1 MKRVYLDWGVISN
14 LKKPEFAD
22 IKEFLLSGKKGGLFF
37 VYSPAHF
44 EDAVRSEGDERLDR
58 DIQMLEALVD
68 NHLIAYHQKT
78 AYPSLMTPTEYYR
91 ANKGRIVDSVPDIS
105 GVLSSISRVVPEVGS
120 LLKPLMDTP
129 FPVSQAA
136 RSQALIN
143 MMLPDL
149 PPSPSVN
156 DVIHSCGAFI
166 NRMLGNK
173 DFYKSYRA
181 TVRASGFKL
190 DANAGN
196 WDTKEVIPN
205 ISEHL
210 KTLGIN
216 KSFEDFVLSG
226 FGDRDDVDTFQR
238 IIAAYTLL
246 DWIGY
251 KSDKLPKASNAMN
264 SVNTDA
270 RHTYYAA
277 FCDYFITQDGRM
289 ADKAQALYSEYRVST
304 KVISPAEV
312 IAELSENREED
323 LTSFLSE
330 QLIEDHVKKRSDRV
344 TLYKFDRRFL
354 GVFSYCVLYEEDD
367 YKLLDFRLSFDNY
380 SWFLFIDEARVMLDR
395 VTGYLG
401 KSSLNKYEVKR
412 EKMIAGEPGAALYW
426 QTEDIVFALCLDEER
441 HWPELIMKITT
452 HQDS

>member
-1 MKRVYLDWGVISN
+1 M
-14 LKKPEFAD
+14 
-22 IKEFLLSGKKGGLFF
+22 
-37 VYSPAHF
+37 
-44 EDAVRSEGDERLDR
+44 
-58 DIQMLEALVD
+58 
-68 NHLIAYHQKT
+68 
-78 AYPSLMTPTEYYR
+78 
-91 ANKGRIVDSVPDIS
+91 
-105 GVLSSISRVVPEVGS
+105 
-120 LLKPLMDTP
+120 
-129 FPVSQAA
+129 
-136 RSQALIN
+136 
-143 MMLPDL
+143 
-149 PPSPSVN
+149 
-156 DVIHSCGAFI
+156 
-166 NRMLGNK
+166 
-173 DFYKSYRA
+173 
-181 TVRASGFKL
+181 
-190 DANAGN
+190 
-196 WDTKEVIPN
+196 
-205 ISEHL
+205 
-210 KTLGIN
+210 
-216 KSFEDFVLSG
+216 SG

-330 QLIEDHVKKRSDRV
+330 QLVEDHVKKRSDRV

-401 KSSLNKYEVKR
+401 KSSLKKYEVKR